1 MGFLLS
7 GRPYFYYTQK
17 PAKKGVKGKTA
28 GETNE
33 MSVVNRFHECCNGI
47 LLLI

>member
-33 MSVVNRFHECCNGI
+33 MSVMIVFYY
-47 LLLI
+47 LFK